1 MSRRGNQSLAP
12 QKALLNLLDQMRASY
27 QVYQDSHWTVTGNDY
42 YGNHLM
48 LQRIYEETSKE
59 IDGLAEM
66 MVGSYGPEIIQEHRN
81 DTSMWVEVFTDAANP
96 MAGALRAA
104 QEVRMSIDSAY
115 KAMEEHG
122 ELGRGWDDFLMALA
136 QEKDTHLYLLQ
147 QATDTPAQYSPY
159 AEERAAN
166 PVRKLKAK
174 LLR

>member
-1 MSRRGNQSLAP
+1 MSRRSNQSNAP
-12 QKALLNLLDQMRASY
+12 QKALLHLLDQMRASY
-27 QVYQDSHWTVTGNDY
+27 QVYRDSHWTVEGNDY
-42 YGNHLM
+42 YGNHLL
-48 LQRIYEETSKE
+48 LQRIYEETEKE
-59 IDGLAEM
+59 IDGLGEM

-81 DTSMWVEVFTDAANP
+81 ETTMWVEVFTDAADP
-96 MAGALRAA
+96 MAGPLRAA

-115 KAMEEHG
+115 DKLKEHG

-147 QATDTPAQYSPY
+147 QATSTPAKYSPY

-166 PVRKLKAK
+166 PVRKLKTK